1 MPAENATMVNG
12 DSNEESPQDEGESL
26 IIPIQSSSNNDLF
39 MEIFPE
45 ELKEIPSSTLLQ
57 VLQDEKASQETW
69 ANAGLAY
76 MKQNLA
82 GESSAILQAAC
93 SNASSK
99 NGSSNPNVRLLA
111 SAGIAHLA
119 VGNSEEDRR
128 RAEERFT
135 AASKED
141 TFFPMNWMGQGFL
154 NFRANR
160 LDQARFFFDTT
171 LKQCGPVLPALL
183 GMAAVVFC
191 EGNYQQAQDLYG
203 QAMKLYPSSN
213 STTCASMRVGFG
225 LACYRLGQVD
235 RAKAAFRRAL
245 ELDPECVSA
254 MVATAILS
262 MSNIEQMGHKRERAM
277 KLMSMAHLLDHSN
290 AMVQN
295 HLANHYF
302 WKWTPLPGHVSVTKG
317 SSVFKTSQPI
327 PLDVGERIRIGMTL
341 ETIVQEEETENGAD
355 SENSFLMKDVWT
367 KDSNDSL
374 KLWKKDY
381 DRVSALAKGAYSSTT
396 VEAMQAES
404 LFLLARVHHVRE
416 ELENANKLY
425 EKACKLAPDLT
436 PARFGLAQTLLAQE
450 DYKGSMQHLKLV
462 VKKSATAA
470 DALALLGLLEVK
482 AGGQAHTKEGLLHLR
497 KAIDL
502 DPLNPDLIVME
513 ALALQQEKT
522 SYPKS
527 LERYQKAVELFEA
540 TNKVVP
546 YELFCN
552 IGVLC
557 HETKMYDRALQYFSQ
572 ALRVLHN
579 QTKDKENDKPSKSK
593 DGASRICQAAN
604 HMFWEFHLVK
614 QVQVPPQEGS
624 KTLQVGAEGLK
635 SLKKGDFVRVG
646 DSFISEILDMKEDTI
661 ELKDFFIPPPLEI
674 AKANENQVIGDKEKG
689 DEDTKE
695 NVQEGS
701 GESKDSK
708 LINFYVKREN
718 NRLDNQQ
725 AITIAFNIARV
736 HENNGNMLAAVELHK
751 AIIKRVPAYV
761 NCYLRLACIARDSG
775 CLKECSAWLKLAC
788 TIAPGN
794 PEVLTLVGNLHL
806 SLCDWGPAQNVF
818 DQLLLKRVSKVEAY
832 SKLSMGNIFFA
843 NLDNPKTY
851 DKNLRKAVDLY
862 KSILAKDK
870 ANAYAANGIGTYFAE
885 KGELFK
891 AKEVFNRVRE
901 VSGDT
906 IADALLNLGHIYL
919 AQKKHA
925 EALQMYQS
933 YMKRTQDGTA
943 PITTKS
949 RADDEAEVLL
959 YIAFAYFDWARQME
973 LFNNAQAAPA
983 DERYQKAIQHL
994 ELALQKS
1001 KRREVVLQYNLCM
1014 TKLQAANCV
1023 LQKLTRNIRRTAKEV
1038 EDALNGLEESLPK
1051 VQEMLE
1057 WKSEG
1062 KKVLIPTSMLQDFI
1076 THCNANI
1083 DSAKSHLEE
1092 EKKREEQAKEY
1103 RDLQNSA
1110 AEAKKQEL
1118 ELREVMKKEE
1128 AIKQQEER
1136 DRRAAAKM
1144 RAVEDLRVGWVQE
1157 AEQTRKTKEKKERGN
1172 KERHAEDE
1180 LVEEEDPTRNLFED
1194 ESSDEEEE
1202 AAAKTQENEKDTTQ
1216 GKENNSPANADTTE
1230 KDLFGDSSEES
1241 DSDSDEDLL
1250 PTEKKRTANDDG
1262 EEEEKNKQPAKR
1274 QRVIDS
1280 DDDE

>member
-1 MPAENATMVNG
+1 MN
-12 DSNEESPQDEGESL
+12 L
-26 IIPIQSSSNNDLF
+26 I
-39 MEIFPE
+39 
-45 ELKEIPSSTLLQ
+45 
-57 VLQDEKASQETW
+57 V
-69 ANAGLAY
+69 GLD
-76 MKQNLA
+76 N
-82 GESSAILQAAC
+82 
-93 SNASSK
+93 
-99 NGSSNPNVRLLA
+99 
-111 SAGIAHLA
+111 
-119 VGNSEEDRR
+119 
-128 RAEERFT
+128 
-135 AASKED
+135 
-141 TFFPMNWMGQGFL
+141 
-154 NFRANR
+154 
-160 LDQARFFFDTT
+160 
-171 LKQCGPVLPALL
+171 
-183 GMAAVVFC
+183 
-191 EGNYQQAQDLYG
+191 
-203 QAMKLYPSSN
+203 
-213 STTCASMRVGFG
+213 
-225 LACYRLGQVD
+225 
-235 RAKAAFRRAL
+235 
-245 ELDPECVSA
+245 
-254 MVATAILS
+254 
-262 MSNIEQMGHKRERAM
+262 
-277 KLMSMAHLLDHSN
+277 
-290 AMVQN
+290 
-295 HLANHYF
+295 
-302 WKWTPLPGHVSVTKG
+302 
-317 SSVFKTSQPI
+317 
-327 PLDVGERIRIGMTL
+327 
-341 ETIVQEEETENGAD
+341 
-355 SENSFLMKDVWT
+355 
-367 KDSNDSL
+367 L

-425 EKACKLAPDLT
+425 EKACKLAPDLA

-450 DYKGSMQHLKLV
+450 DYKGAMQHLKLV
-462 VKKSATAA
+462 VKNSATAT

-502 DPLNPDLIVME
+502 EPLNPDLIIME

-540 TNKVVP
+540 TDKVVP

-557 HETKMYDRALQYFSQ
+557 HETKAYDRALHYYTQ
-572 ALRVLHN
+572 ALEALEN
-579 QTKDKENDKPSKSK
+579 ETKDNENDKPGGSKNS
-593 DGASRICQAAN
+593 ASRIVQSAN
-604 HMFWEFHLVK
+604 HMFWQFDLVS
-614 QVQVPPQEGS
+614 QVQTPAQEGS
-624 KTLQVGAEGLK
+624 KTIQLLGTDLMD
-635 SLKKGDFVRVG
+635 SLRKGDHVRVG
-646 DSFISEILDMKEDTI
+646 DSFITEIVDIRENII
-661 ELKDFFIPPPLEI
+661 ELKDSFIPPPL
-674 AKANENQVIGDKEKG
+674 ANSKVDESNTEGDKVERKDG
-689 DEDTKE
+689 DNDKTKE
-695 NVQEGS
+695 NAENGND
-701 GESKDSK
+701 DSSDAK
-708 LINFYVKREN
+708 LTNLYVKQEN

-736 HENNGNMLAAVELHK
+736 HENNGNTLAAVELHK
-751 AIIKRVPAYV
+751 ALIKRVPVYV

-788 TIAPGN
+788 KIAPGN

-851 DKNLRKAVDLY
+851 EKNLKKAVDLY

-885 KGELFK
+885 RGELFK

-983 DERYQKAIQHL
+983 DERYQKAMRHL

-1051 VQEMLE
+1051 VQEMLQ

-1092 EKKREEQAKEY
+1092 ERKREEQAKEY
-1103 RDLQNSA
+1103 RELQRSA
-1110 AEAKKQEL
+1110 AEAKRQEI

-1128 AIKQQEER
+1128 ATKQQEER

-1157 AEQTRKTKEKKERGN
+1157 AEQQKKEKEKKNRGS
-1172 KERHAEDE
+1172 KVQAAEADFI
-1180 LVEEEDPTRNLFED
+1180 EEDTNPEGLFENSD
-1194 ESSDEEEE
+1194 SSDEEEGE
-1202 AAAKTQENEKDTTQ
+1202 ATKKAEKIEATQ
-1216 GKENNSPANADTTE
+1216 GEENTSPGNAGATE
-1230 KDLFGDSSEES
+1230 KDLFGDSSDS
-1241 DSDSDEDLL
+1241 DSDSDEELL
-1250 PTEKKRTANDDG
+1250 PSDKKRTASDDG
-1262 EEEEKNKQPAKR
+1262 DENENANQPSKK

>member
-1 MPAENATMVNG
+1 MPAEDSIMVNG
-12 DSNEESPQDEGESL
+12 DSNAESPQDDGESL
-26 IIPIQSSSNNDLF
+26 IIPIQSGSTNELF

-57 VLQDEKASQETW
+57 VLQDEKASQDTW

-93 SNASSK
+93 SNTSS
-99 NGSSNPNVRLLA
+99 NSSSNPNVRLLA

-128 RAEERFT
+128 RAEQRFT

-191 EGNYQQAQDLYG
+191 EGKYQQAQDLYG
-203 QAMKLYPSSN
+203 QAMKLYPSN
-213 STTCASMRVGFG
+213 STTCASIRVGFG

-245 ELDPECVSA
+245 DLDPECVSA

-262 MSNIEQMGHKRERAM
+262 MSNIEQVGHERERAM

-302 WKWTPLPGHVSVTKG
+302 WKWTPLPGHVSVIKG
-317 SSVFKTSQPI
+317 SSVVKTSQPI
-327 PLDVGERIRIGMTL
+327 PLDVGERIRIGMAL
-341 ETIVQEEETENGAD
+341 ETIVQDEETGNGAD
-355 SENSFLMKDVWT
+355 PENSFLMKDVWT
-367 KDSNDSL
+367 KDSNDNL

-425 EKACKLAPDLT
+425 EKACKLAPDLA

-450 DYKGSMQHLKLV
+450 DYKGAMQHLKLV
-462 VKKSATAA
+462 MKKSATAA

-482 AGGQAHTKEGLLHLR
+482 AGGQVHTKEGLLHLR

-502 DPLNPDLIVME
+502 EPLNPDLIIME

-540 TNKVVP
+540 TDKVVP

-557 HETKMYDRALQYFSQ
+557 HETKMFDRALQFYTQ
-572 ALRVLHN
+572 ALEALDN
-579 QTKDKENDKPSKSK
+579 EKKDNENDKPAKRK
-593 DGASRICQAAN
+593 DGATRICQIAN
-604 HMFWEFHLVK
+604 HMFWEFHLVSK
-614 QVQVPPQEGS
+614 VQTPAQDGS
-624 KTLQVGAEGLK
+624 KTLQVGAGGLG
-635 SLKKGDFVRVG
+635 SLKKGDHVRVG
-646 DSFISEILDMKEDTI
+646 YSFISEILDIKENAI
-661 ELKDFFIPPPLEI
+661 ELKDSFIPPPVDVP
-674 AKANENQVIGDKEKG
+674 KVNKNQAVDEKQGKDG
-689 DEDTKE
+689 DEDTTKE
-695 NVQEGS
+695 MAKESSEG
-701 GESKDSK
+701 GNNSK
-708 LINFYVKREN
+708 LINLYVKREN

-736 HENNGNMLAAVELHK
+736 HENNSNMLAAVELHK

-775 CLKECSAWLKLAC
+775 CLKECSSWLKLAC

-862 KSILAKDK
+862 KSILTKDK

-983 DERYQKAIQHL
+983 DERYQKAMEHL

-1038 EDALNGLEESLPK
+1038 EDALTGLEESLPK

-1092 EKKREEQAKEY
+1092 EKKREEQATEL
-1103 RDLQNSA
+1103 RELQHSV
-1110 AEAKKQEL
+1110 AEAKRQEV

-1157 AEQTRKTKEKKERGN
+1157 AEQSKKAKEKKERGN
-1172 KERHAEDE
+1172 KVQGVRDDFI
-1180 LVEEEDPTRNLFED
+1180 EEEQGLFDDSSED
-1194 ESSDEEEE
+1194 SSDEE
-1202 AAAKTQENEKDTTQ
+1202 ARGDAKAQEDENKDT
-1216 GKENNSPANADTTE
+1216 KENTTSANADATE
-1230 KDLFGDSSEES
+1230 KDLFGDSSDES
-1241 DSDSDEDLL
+1241 DSDEELL
-1250 PTEKKRTANDDG
+1250 PTEKKRTANEDSDEG
-1262 EEEEKNKQPAKR
+1262 KKNEQPSKR
-1274 QRVIDS
+1274 QRVIES

>member
-1 MPAENATMVNG
+1 MAAENPRVIDG
-12 DSNEESPQDEGESL
+12 DGSDASNEKNEDATATSL
-26 IIPIQSSSNNDLF
+26 IIPIQSSSNKDLF
-39 MEIFPE
+39 LEIFPE
-45 ELKEIPSSTLLQ
+45 ELKDIPSSTLLQ
-57 VLQDEKASQETW
+57 VLQDEQASQDTW
-69 ANAGLAY
+69 ANVGLTY
-76 MKQNLA
+76 MQQNLP

-93 SNASSK
+93 STTSGGNST
-99 NGSSNPNVRLLA
+99 PNVRLLA

-128 RAEERFT
+128 RAEQRFT
-135 AASKED
+135 SASKED

-154 NFRANR
+154 NFRAKR

-183 GMAAVVFC
+183 GMAAVLFC
-191 EGNYQQAQDLYG
+191 EGNYKQAQELYS
-203 QAMKLYPSSN
+203 QAMKLYPTSSS
-213 STTCASMRVGFG
+213 STTSASIRVGFG
-225 LACYRLGQVD
+225 LASYRLGQVD

-245 ELDPECVSA
+245 DLDQECVPA
-254 MVATAILS
+254 MVATAILT
-262 MSNIEQMGHKRERAM
+262 MSNIEIGGRERERAM

-317 SSVFKTSQPI
+317 SSSVKTSQPI

-341 ETIVQEEETENGAD
+341 ETIVQDEDAGD
-355 SENSFLMKDVWT
+355 GSENAFMMKDVWAE
-367 KDSNDSL
+367 DSNDNL

-416 ELENANKLY
+416 ELENANTLY
-425 EKACKLAPDLT
+425 GKACKLAPDLA

-450 DYKGSMQHLKLV
+450 DYKNAMMHLKLV
-462 VKKSATAA
+462 VKTSATAA

-482 AGGQAHTKEGLLHLR
+482 TGGQSYIKEGLLHLR

-502 DPLNPDLIVME
+502 EPLNPDLIVME
-513 ALALQQEKT
+513 ALALQQEKS
-522 SYPKS
+522 SYPKA
-527 LERYQKAVELFEA
+527 LERYQKAVELLKA
-540 TNKVVP
+540 TNKAVP

-557 HETKMYDRALQYFSQ
+557 HETKIFEQALQYYTQ
-572 ALRVLHN
+572 ALEVLD
-579 QTKDKENDKPSKSK
+579 KDAMNKENGEKKEEK
-593 DGASRICQAAN
+593 GATSRIYQAAN
-604 HMFWEFHLVK
+604 NMFWEFYEVGE
-614 QVQVPPQEGS
+614 VEAPPEES
-624 KTLQVGAEGLK
+624 RTLQLVGDIT
-635 SLKKGDFVRVG
+635 SLKKGDHVRVG
-646 DSFISEILDMKEDTI
+646 DNFVSEIVDIKEASI
-661 ELKDFFIPPPLEI
+661 ELKEAFVPPQVNDS
-674 AKANENQVIGDKEKG
+674 KAIEKPQEDGGKEEKEGDK
-689 DEDTKE
+689 DEE
-695 NVQEGS
+695 M
-701 GESKDSK
+701 KDKNDDKKVSSYK
-708 LINFYVKREN
+708 LYIKREN
-718 NRLDNQQ
+718 QRLENHQ

-736 HENNGNMLAAVELHK
+736 HENTGNTLAAVELHK
-751 AIIKRVPAYV
+751 AIVKRVPAYV

-851 DKNLRKAVDLY
+851 GKNLKKAVDLY
-862 KSILAKDK
+862 KSILVKDK
-870 ANAYAANGIGTYFAE
+870 ANAYAANGIGTYLAE
-885 KGELFK
+885 KGQLFK

-901 VSGDT
+901 VSDDT

-925 EALQMYQS
+925 EALQMYRS

-973 LFNNAQAAPA
+973 QLNDAQSAPA
-983 DERYQKAIQHL
+983 DELYAKCTGHL

-1023 LQKLTRNIRRTAKEV
+1023 LQKSRRNIRRTAKEV
-1038 EDALNGLEESLPK
+1038 EDALNGLQSSLPK
-1051 VQEMLE
+1051 VQEMLQ
-1057 WKSEG
+1057 WKSDG
-1062 KKVLIPTSMLQDFI
+1062 KKVLITSSMLKDFI
-1076 THCNANI
+1076 AHCKANI
-1083 DSAKSHLEE
+1083 DSARSHLGEE
-1092 EKKREEQAKEY
+1092 RKREETLHLSREQK
-1103 RDLQNSA
+1103 RN
-1110 AEAKKQEL
+1110 EADQQKLED
-1118 ELREVMKKEE
+1118 ELREAERKMRAKR
-1128 AIKQQEER
+1128 QQEDR
-1136 DRRAAAKM
+1136 DRRAALKM
-1144 RAVEDLRVGWVQE
+1144 RTVEQLQLGWINETRIEKKKEEHKKKNQSKGRGGNINNPDFIVEDN
-1157 AEQTRKTKEKKERGN
+1157 ADEKGMAAVLFE
-1172 KERHAEDE
+1172 ESSA
-1180 LVEEEDPTRNLFED
+1180 EEDD
-1194 ESSDEEEE
+1194 EPPPPKVQGRETKVEG
-1202 AAAKTQENEKDTTQ
+1202 AKPGDTATTQ
-1216 GKENNSPANADTTE
+1216 
-1230 KDLFGDSSEES
+1230 KDLFGDSSDEES
-1241 DSDSDEDLL
+1241 DEELL
-1250 PTEKKRTANDDG
+1250 PTEKKRSADEN
-1262 EEEEKNKQPAKR
+1262 ENELAAKR
-1274 QRVIDS
+1274 QRVID
-1280 DDDE
+1280 DEGEEE